1 MNIFRMA
8 GWLLPVDRKR
18 WPQFARECFE
28 ERAAIKEHDGKMTRE
43 QAEKEAE
50 NEIRVLVERNFLKI

>member
-1 MNIFRMA
+1 M
-8 GWLLPVDRKR
+8 LPVDRKR